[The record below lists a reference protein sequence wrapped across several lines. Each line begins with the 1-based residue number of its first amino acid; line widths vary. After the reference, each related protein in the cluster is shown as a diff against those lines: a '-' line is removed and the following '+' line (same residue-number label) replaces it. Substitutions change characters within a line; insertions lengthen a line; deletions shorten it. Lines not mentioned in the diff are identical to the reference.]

1 MIGDWPV
8 SGSRI
13 DSKTYSDMEDIF
25 TIEKAFEKEEAGWS
39 PVRSVNQFV
48 IAEGERLGVK
58 TYIVVPPL
66 ICTLPSLSP
75 SLSPLPPFSPP
86 QFKPQEKNKIG
97 ADANVITSKSAPEP
111 APSPAASAKCTCWS
125 KQP

>member
-13 DSKTYSDMEDIF
+13 DSKTYSDIHDDIF
-25 TIEKAFEKEEAGWS
+25 AIENEFEEKEEGWS

-58 TYIVVPPL
+58 TYIVAPPL
-66 ICTLPSLSP
+66 ICILPFP
-75 SLSPLPPFSPP
+75 SPLSQFSSSHIN
-86 QFKPQEKNKIG
+86 FEGERLKL
-97 ADANVITSKSAPEP
+97 T
-111 APSPAASAKCTCWS
+111 
-125 KQP
+125 

>member
-8 SGSRI
+8 SGSRV
-13 DSKTYSDMEDIF
+13 DTKTYSDTEDIF
-25 TIEKAFEKEEAGWS
+25 EIEKDFEKKEEGWS

-66 ICTLPSLSP
+66 ICTSSP
-75 SLSPLPPFSPP
+75 PFHFPPFS
-86 QFKPQEKNKIG
+86 
-97 ADANVITSKSAPEP
+97 S
-111 APSPAASAKCTCWS
+111 SPILYI
-125 KQP
+125 

>member
-8 SGSRI
+8 SGSRV
-13 DSKTYSDMEDIF
+13 DSKIYSDTEDIF
-25 TIEKAFEKEEAGWS
+25 AIEKEFEQKEGGWS

-66 ICTLPSLSP
+66 ICILPSPPPSSSP
-75 SLSPLPPFSPP
+75 IPFISY
-86 QFKPQEKNKIG
+86 QFERKEEDRN
-97 ADANVITSKSAPEP
+97 
-111 APSPAASAKCTCWS
+111 
-125 KQP
+125 

>member
-8 SGSRI
+8 SGFRV
-13 DSKTYSDMEDIF
+13 DSKIYSDTEDIF
-25 TIEKAFEKEEAGWS
+25 EIEKEFEKKEGGWS

-66 ICTLPSLSP
+66 ICTLPSP
-75 SLSPLPPFSPP
+75 SPLPQFSSSHIN
-86 QFKPQEKNKIG
+86 FEGGRLKL
-97 ADANVITSKSAPEP
+97 T
-111 APSPAASAKCTCWS
+111 
-125 KQP
+125 

>member
-13 DSKTYSDMEDIF
+13 DSKTYSDIHDDIF
-25 TIEKAFEKEEAGWS
+25 AIEKEFEKKEEGWS

-48 IAEGERLGVK
+48 IAEGERLGVR

-66 ICTLPSLSP
+66 ICTFPSLS
-75 SLSPLPPFSPP
+75 LPPFSLFP
-86 QFKPQEKNKIG
+86 FLYFEKEK
-97 ADANVITSKSAPEP
+97 K
-111 APSPAASAKCTCWS
+111 
-125 KQP
+125 